1 MSEKNGDLK
10 RSLKARHLN
19 MIALGGAIGT
29 GIFLAMGDTIQ
40 QVGPG
45 GAFLAYALIGVMVY
59 FIMTSLGELATF
71 IPISGSFGTYATK
84 FIDPA
89 LGFAL
94 GWNYWYNWAVTIA
107 TEMVAGSL
115 VMHFW
120 FPNVKPVYWSML
132 FLGIIVLLNIVSARA
147 YGEAEFWFSLVK
159 VVTVIIFL
167 AVGVLTIL
175 GIFDGNF
182 IGLKNFTADG
192 GPFIG
197 NGFSFFSVFL
207 VAGFAFQG
215 TELVGVAAGES
226 DNPGKTIPKAINQVF
241 WRILIFYLGTI
252 LVIGAIIPAAQ
263 AGVSTS
269 VFTLVFEKAG
279 LAAAAAVMNAVILT
293 AVLSAGNSGMYASS
307 RMLYSMAKEGMAPKV
322 FGKVTKRG
330 VPLNAIILTTIVAS
344 LCFLTGVFAQ
354 NTVYIWLVDASGLA
368 GFIAWLGI
376 SLCHY
381 RFRKAYVA
389 QGYDVKKLKYRA
401 KLFPIG
407 PIIALTMCGLIVIFQ
422 GFGDSTWQ
430 TLVAA
435 YIGIPL
441 FLAFYIGYKIKYKTK
456 ILKLHE
462 VDLAFSETNPDISAY
477 KKDS

>member
-94 GWNYWYNWAVTIA
+94 GWNYWYNWAVT
-107 TEMVAGSL
+107 
-115 VMHFW
+115 
-120 FPNVKPVYWSML
+120 
-132 FLGIIVLLNIVSARA
+132 
-147 YGEAEFWFSLVK
+147 
-159 VVTVIIFL
+159 VIIFL

-226 DNPGKTIPKAINQVF
+226 DNPEKTIPKAINQVF

-407 PIIALTMCGLIVIFQ
+407 PIIALTMCGLIVVFQ

-462 VDLAFSETNPDISAY
+462 VDLEFSETNPDISAY

>member
-1 MSEKNGDLK
+1 
-10 RSLKARHLN
+10 
-19 MIALGGAIGT
+19 
-29 GIFLAMGDTIQ
+29 
-40 QVGPG
+40 
-45 GAFLAYALIGVMVY
+45 
-59 FIMTSLGELATF
+59 
-71 IPISGSFGTYATK
+71 
-84 FIDPA
+84 
-89 LGFAL
+89 
-94 GWNYWYNWAVTIA
+94 
-107 TEMVAGSL
+107 
-115 VMHFW
+115 
-120 FPNVKPVYWSML
+120 
-132 FLGIIVLLNIVSARA
+132 
-147 YGEAEFWFSLVK
+147 
-159 VVTVIIFL
+159 
-167 AVGVLTIL
+167 
-175 GIFDGNF
+175 
-182 IGLKNFTADG
+182 
-192 GPFIG
+192 
-197 NGFSFFSVFL
+197 
-207 VAGFAFQG
+207 
-215 TELVGVAAGES
+215 
-226 DNPGKTIPKAINQVF
+226 
-241 WRILIFYLGTI
+241 
-252 LVIGAIIPAAQ
+252 
-263 AGVSTS
+263 
-269 VFTLVFEKAG
+269 
-279 LAAAAAVMNAVILT
+279 MNAVILT

-462 VDLAFSETNPDISAY
+462 VDLEFSETNPDISAY